1 MGSTVA
7 DFMAAGAEGDK
18 LAIANRKA
26 ESLTAISSL
35 IAELGP
41 YIDGEASM
49 EDCQKGLEFL
59 LLVLQSID
67 PGKLSRHDL
76 SALINYLTNRVSQAG
91 EVQIYRAGL
100 LEIAKCLTTISKMP
114 KFIKSNAPDIAS
126 AVFRLPDNKASLN
139 EFPHATRLNLLY
151 LLQYLLDAY
160 PTVLKTS
167 MGSKFVDG
175 MAAMAAV
182 ERNPSCILAIFKIYT
197 QLGKSWNI
205 SSDEAE
211 TMFSSFFRY
220 FPITTTKSATPLKPE
235 DDLKRGLL
243 NCLTSND
250 AFGSSVFP
258 ALFQKLDSESV
269 RADVKIDV
277 FDAML
282 ECIRSYSN
290 LFDFSITIWDTL
302 KWEVWNGE
310 NDDFINRS
318 IQNIAAIASQLGKQQ
333 FDLNSDYNDLAKFV
347 NHVTQECIV
356 IFTDDT
362 KKRMILPSTRIL
374 SKIASTSAYAF
385 TLVFRNSLP
394 TIFTLWQSLDTMSDR
409 TRLVESLNMILEARS
424 DISRSSTSNIE
435 GTVHQPIKG
444 LDDEYM
450 TQRLAIMEENF
461 DKYRESLVELYF
473 GATSKSSS
481 DLELQIA
488 TIKGLTTL
496 ATIRNNSTD
505 TPFLNSFEQGTIIE
519 KLNETAFNLKEADQ
533 LRALAVTSLST
544 LSVRNPDTFISITLP
559 NFIGRLPE
567 QLNSGNGD
575 DSDVSRVL
583 WLLDSLVDIACK
595 ATCQHELE
603 AVSDSDTKT
612 HFKFRL
618 FKALQSEL
626 VTKFTH
632 HVSKYANQKSYQMAI
647 LAAIYRGLQVFD
659 DALANDKTTGEV
671 SSNNDDTAGPY
682 AFIAIALFKRVIGLF
697 QHETGD
703 LKGSWFVGIAE
714 SNKGES
720 FDDSVIALIGEI
732 GTYVLRSNTTSDAN
746 NFLLKANAES
756 PSEPSRVWTLFNFG
770 AHTRADLGACQQDL
784 RFGPSNKC
792 SANILSTALV
802 AGVRKEGTDR
812 LGLKANETAKS
823 MLLSAVSTQNDCS
836 RQARISI
843 LQMMQLLVNKFGAD
857 KQLFEDG
864 GSLHDIMLQLV
875 KEAPS
880 KPDSEAYQ
888 IYQALAY
895 FAAAALA
902 AYEPCSTLLIDI
914 MMQGLSDPKRGRK
927 IAQSFA
933 ILLVPSNIMNDTN
946 FCILRPL
953 RFGRLYSLTI
963 NQLISL
969 WRSSEDSRI
978 KDNCLI
984 ALVGILRFMP
994 AKIIQENAAQIL
1006 PLALSGTNVPDKAT
1020 KDASMNIMI
1029 VLMPENPNLIEE
1041 HLDSIIN
1048 RMTDRTHNTYDSPSD
1063 ATVEGRSK
1071 ALDVLAMLPTLVEKE
1086 TLLRRKNSVLKELD
1100 VALDD
1105 CSREVRMRADRC
1117 KMVWF
1122 NL

>member
-7 DFMAAGAEGDK
+7 EFMAAEAEGDK
-18 LAIANRKA
+18 LAIANHKA

-35 IAELGP
+35 ISELGP

-49 EDCQKGLEFL
+49 EDCQKGLELL
-59 LLVLQSID
+59 LLVLQNVD

-100 LEIAKCLTTISKMP
+100 LEIAKCLTTIAKMP

-126 AVFRLPDNKASLN
+126 AVFRLPDNKKSLN
-139 EFPHATRLNLLY
+139 EFPHSTRLSLLD

-160 PTVLKTS
+160 PTALRTS
-167 MGSKFVDG
+167 LGSKFVDG

-182 ERNPSCILAIFKIYT
+182 ERNPSCILVIFKIYR
-197 QLGKSWNI
+197 QLGRSWNI
-205 SSDEAE
+205 SPDEAE
-211 TMFSSFFRY
+211 TMFGSFFRY
-220 FPITTTKSATPLKPE
+220 FPITTTKSTTPLKPE
-235 DDLKRGLL
+235 EDLKRALS

-250 AFGSSVFP
+250 AFASSVFP

-282 ECIRSYSN
+282 ECIRSYTNIS
-290 LFDFSITIWDTL
+290 DFSITIWDTL

-310 NDDFINRS
+310 NDDFVNRS
-318 IQNIAAIASQLGKQQ
+318 IQNIAAIASRLGQQQL
-333 FDLNSDYNDLAKFV
+333 DLEDDSNELAKFV
-347 NHVTQECIV
+347 NYVTQECIA

-385 TLVFRNSLP
+385 TLAFRNSLP
-394 TIFTLWQSLDTMSDR
+394 TLFTLWHRLDTMADR
-409 TRLVESLNMILEARS
+409 TRLVESLNIILEARS
-424 DISRSSTSNIE
+424 DILRSSVSDVE
-435 GTVHQPIKG
+435 DASHLPSRD
-444 LDDEYM
+444 LDDEYRA
-450 TQRLAIMEENF
+450 QRMAIMEESF
-461 DKYRESLVELYF
+461 DKFRVNLIELYF
-473 GATSKSSS
+473 GAMSRPSS

-488 TIKGLTTL
+488 TTKGLTLL
-496 ATIRNNSTD
+496 ATIRNNSTGR
-505 TPFLNSFEQGTIIE
+505 PFLNSFEQGTIIE
-519 KLNETAFNLKEADQ
+519 KLNETAFDLKEAEE

-544 LSVRNPDTFISITLP
+544 LSVRYPDTFISITLP
-559 NFIGRLPE
+559 NFIGRLPD
-567 QLNSGNGD
+567 QLKSENGD
-575 DSDVSRVL
+575 ESDLYHVV

-595 ATCQHELE
+595 STCQRELDVPDTE
-603 AVSDSDTKT
+603 ANI

-626 VTKFTH
+626 IMKFTH
-632 HVSKYANQKSYQMAI
+632 YASKHANQKSYQLAL

-659 DALANDKTTGEV
+659 DALANDKMAGEL
-671 SSNNDDTAGPY
+671 SSNIDDSIDPY
-682 AFIAIALFKRVIGLF
+682 AFIAVALFKRVIGLF

-703 LKGSWFVGIAE
+703 LKGSWFVGISEAD
-714 SNKGES
+714 KGEF
-720 FDDSVIALIGEI
+720 FDDSVVALVGTI
-732 GTYVLRSNTTSDAN
+732 GTYILRSNTTSNAN
-746 NFLLKANAES
+746 NFLLKANADN
-756 PSEPSRVWTLFNFG
+756 PTEPSRVWTLFNFG

-802 AGVRKEGTDR
+802 AGVRKENTDQLR
-812 LGLKANETAKS
+812 LKVHETAKS
-823 MLLSAVSTQNDCS
+823 MLLNAISVQNNCT
-836 RQARISI
+836 RQARISM
-843 LQMMQLLVNKFGAD
+843 LQMVQLLVNKFGAD
-857 KQLFEDG
+857 KELFEDG
-864 GSLHDIMLQLV
+864 NPLHNVMLELV
-875 KEAPS
+875 KEATS
-880 KPDSEAYQ
+880 KPDQEAYQ

-902 AYEPCSTLLIDI
+902 AYEPCSMALIDV
-914 MMQGLSDPKRGRK
+914 MMQGISDPKRGRK

-933 ILLVPSNIMNDTN
+933 ILLAPSNTMNESN

-953 RFGRLYSLTI
+953 RFGRLYSITV
-963 NQLISL
+963 NQLIDL
-969 WRSSEDSRI
+969 WRSNEDSRI

-984 ALVGILRFMP
+984 ALVAILRYMP
-994 AKIIQENAAQIL
+994 AKILQGNAAQIL
-1006 PLALSGTNVPDKAT
+1006 PLALAGTNVPDKAT

-1029 VLMPENPNLIEE
+1029 VLMPQNPGLIEE

-1048 RMTDRTHNTYDSPSD
+1048 RMTDRTHNTYNSPSD

-1071 ALDVLAMLPTLVEKE
+1071 ALDVLAMLPTLVENG
-1086 TLLRRKNSVLKELD
+1086 LLLKRKNAVFRELD
-1100 VALDD
+1100 IALDD

>member
-1 MGSTVA
+1 
-7 DFMAAGAEGDK
+7 
-18 LAIANRKA
+18 
-26 ESLTAISSL
+26 
-35 IAELGP
+35 
-41 YIDGEASM
+41 
-49 EDCQKGLEFL
+49 
-59 LLVLQSID
+59 
-67 PGKLSRHDL
+67 
-76 SALINYLTNRVSQAG
+76 
-91 EVQIYRAGL
+91 
-100 LEIAKCLTTISKMP
+100 
-114 KFIKSNAPDIAS
+114 
-126 AVFRLPDNKASLN
+126 
-139 EFPHATRLNLLY
+139 
-151 LLQYLLDAY
+151 
-160 PTVLKTS
+160 
-167 MGSKFVDG
+167 
-175 MAAMAAV
+175 
-182 ERNPSCILAIFKIYT
+182 
-197 QLGKSWNI
+197 
-205 SSDEAE
+205 
-211 TMFSSFFRY
+211 MFASFFRY
-220 FPITTTKSATPLKPE
+220 FPITTNKSATPLKPE
-235 DDLKRGLL
+235 EDLKRGLL

-282 ECIRSYSN
+282 ECIQCYTN
-290 LFDFSITIWDTL
+290 LSEFSITIWDTL

-318 IQNIAAIASQLGKQQ
+318 IQNIAAIASQLGKQE
-333 FDLNSDYNDLAKFV
+333 FDFQDENNELAKFV

-374 SKIASTSAYAF
+374 GRIASTSAYAT
-385 TLVFRNSLP
+385 TLVIRNSLP
-394 TIFTLWQSLDTMSDR
+394 TIFTLWQSLDTTTDR
-409 TRLVESLNMILEARS
+409 TRLVESLNLILEARS
-424 DISRSSTSNIE
+424 DVSRSSTPDIE
-435 GTVHQPIKG
+435 GQSH
-444 LDDEYM
+444 LDEEYTARRM
-450 TQRLAIMEENF
+450 AIMEESFNKF
-461 DKYRESLVELYF
+461 RESLVELYF
-473 GATSKSSS
+473 GATSTSSS

-488 TIKGLTTL
+488 TAKGLTSL
-496 ATIRNNSTD
+496 AAIRNNSTD
-505 TPFLNSFEQGTIIE
+505 RPFLNSFEQGTIIE
-519 KLNETAFNLKEADQ
+519 KLNETAFDLKEAEQ
-533 LRALAVTSLST
+533 LRALAVTCLST
-544 LSVRNPDTFISITLP
+544 LSVRYPDTFISITLP

-567 QLNSGNGD
+567 QLKSENGD
-575 DSDVSRVL
+575 NSELSHVV

-595 ATCQHELE
+595 ATCQHDLE
-603 AVSDSDTKT
+603 IPESDAKT

-626 VTKFTH
+626 VMKFTH
-632 HVSKYANQKSYQMAI
+632 HISKYANQKSYQIAI

-659 DALANDKTTGEV
+659 NALTNDKSTGEL
-671 SSNNDDTAGPY
+671 SSNIDETVDPY

-703 LKGSWFVGIAE
+703 LKGSWFVGISE

-720 FDDSVIALIGEI
+720 FDDSVVALIGTI
-732 GTYVLRSNTTSDAN
+732 GTYILRSNTTSHVN
-746 NFLLKANAES
+746 NFLLKANADS

-792 SANILSTALV
+792 SANILSTALI
-802 AGVRKEGTDR
+802 AGVRKEDMGR
-812 LGLKANETAKS
+812 LGLKINETAKS
-823 MLLSAVSTQNDCS
+823 MLLNSISTQNDCS
-836 RQARISI
+836 RLARISM
-843 LQMMQLLVNKFGAD
+843 LQMMQLLINKFGAD

-864 GSLHDIMLQLV
+864 ESLHSTMLELV
-875 KEAPS
+875 KGASS

-888 IYQALAY
+888 IYQTLAY

-902 AYEPCSTLLIDI
+902 AYEPCSTVLIDV
-914 MMQGLSDPKRGRK
+914 MMQGISDPKRGRK

-933 ILLVPSNIMNDTN
+933 ILLAPSNIMNDAN

-963 NQLISL
+963 NRLISL
-969 WRSSEDSRI
+969 WRSGEESRI

-984 ALVGILRFMP
+984 ALIGILRFMP
-994 AKIIQENAAQIL
+994 AKILQENAAQIL
-1006 PLALSGTNVPDKAT
+1006 PLALSGTNVSDKAT
-1020 KDASMNIMI
+1020 KDASMNIMV
-1029 VLMPENPNLIEE
+1029 VLMPKNPSLIEE

-1071 ALDVLAMLPTLVEKE
+1071 ALDVLAMLPSLVEKE
-1086 TLLRRKNSVLKELD
+1086 TLLRRKNGVLKELD

-1117 KMVWF
+1117 KMIWF